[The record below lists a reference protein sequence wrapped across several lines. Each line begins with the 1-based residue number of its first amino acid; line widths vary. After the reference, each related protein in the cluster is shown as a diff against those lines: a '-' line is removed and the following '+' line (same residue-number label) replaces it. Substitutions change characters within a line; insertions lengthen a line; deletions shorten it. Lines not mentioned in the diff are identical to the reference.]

1 MRFLFLFFQGTEA
14 AAVTVVRLTKRRRI
28 ASEIQPIEFK
38 VDRPF
43 LFMIRE
49 CHENITLFSGKFLSP
64 PTS

>member
-1 MRFLFLFFQGTEA
+1 ML
-14 AAVTVVRLTKRRRI
+14 KRRKRK

-49 CHENITLFSGKFLSP
+49 CHQNITLFSGRFLS
-64 PTS
+64 TSK